1 MDNLYLTIYQFWSSL
16 FFNAPL
22 LDSGFY
28 HALTTLSIFLLLGAV
43 LFVVLSL
50 FNAII
55 GGKNKWF

>member
-28 HALTTLSIFLLLGAV
+28 HALTTISIFLLLGV
-43 LFVVLSL
+43 VFLVVRGLFS
-50 FNAII
+50 AII
-55 GGKNKWF
+55 GSKNKWF